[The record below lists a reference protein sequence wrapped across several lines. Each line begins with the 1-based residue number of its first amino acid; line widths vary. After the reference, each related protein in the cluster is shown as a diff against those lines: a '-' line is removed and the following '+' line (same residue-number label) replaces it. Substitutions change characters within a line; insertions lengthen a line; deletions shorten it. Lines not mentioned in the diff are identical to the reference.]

1 MKTDIKAILFD
12 IDDTLFDRKQAQLN
26 VLHIIVDSLPE
37 VFGTLDFKL
46 VAEASAE
53 SDRLT
58 IAEFDAGA
66 SSDGIR
72 DRRNKLLLKI
82 LGLPENIAPKLSE
95 IYVRV
100 LQACDTPVTGAVQL
114 IRELSGKYELA
125 AVSNGLP
132 DVQYGKLETIGVRN
146 MLSCIVLSEEV
157 GMRKPDPKIFLHAAR
172 LLGRRPDECL
182 FVGDSYISDIIGAKK
197 AGLYTCWFN
206 PAKSPIQSEEIK
218 PDFVVDDLSDITE
231 LLK

>member
-1 MKTDIKAILFD
+1 MKNKIKAILFD
-12 IDDTLFDRKQAQLN
+12 VDDTLFDRKQAQLN
-26 VLHIIVDSLPE
+26 VLNIIVDSLPE
-37 VFGTLDFKL
+37 VFGALDFMR

-53 SDRLT
+53 SDILT
-58 IAEFDAGA
+58 IAEFDAGVL
-66 SSDGIR
+66 SDGLR

-82 LGLPENIAPKLSE
+82 LGLPEIIAPKLSE
-95 IYVRV
+95 IYVRE
-100 LQACDTPVTGAVQL
+100 LPTCDTPVKGAVQL
-114 IRELSGKYELA
+114 IRELSGKYVLG

-157 GMRKPDPKIFLHAAR
+157 GFRKPDPRIFLQAVR
-172 LLGRRPDECL
+172 LLGRQPDECL
-182 FVGDSYISDIIGAKK
+182 FIGDSYISDVIGAKK

-218 PDFVVDDLSDITE
+218 PDFVVNNLLDIPA